1 MILHQLQRQIL
12 RALVENRP
20 ETSDMEALTNHCGAL
35 ASGIVRLKSLHPA
48 SAAED
53 LVKYFTSLSRYRSK
67 LIYYFVIHFYPIYL
81 PRMM

>member
-1 MILHQLQRQIL
+1 MLRLRDTLMILYQLQRQIL

-53 LVKYFTSLSRYRSK
+53 LVRAFILSKYILYLYRNSF
-67 LIYYFVIHFYPIYL
+67 LFDL
-81 PRMM
+81 